1 MAAVQIKTDISLD
14 EYEFV
19 DTDGKVLFSIAF
31 NASDVNLV
39 KRYDEMVGH
48 MDELN
53 IGQPGEGTSAA
64 LAKAEEEIGKRLD
77 SLLGQ
82 PVSKQIFSVMS
93 PFTPLKNG
101 KLYIEEVVEKIG
113 SVIESETGKRLKKVQ
128 NRMEKYTAKYRK

>member
-53 IGQPGEGTSAA
+53 IGQPREDTSAA

-128 NRMEKYTAKYRK
+128 NRMGKYTAKYRK